1 MKKDYSAPEIVFDS
15 FALNENIASV
25 NSNCDRNLTNQ
36 YSGSCGLIF
45 GGRTLFTISATGCIF
60 KVQDGSP
67 VANGMCYHIPT
78 GGNKL
83 FNS

>member
-1 MKKDYSAPEIVFDS
+1 MKKEYSAPEIIFDS

-25 NSNCDRNLTNQ
+25 NSNCDRNITSA
-36 YSGSCGLIF
+36 YSGYCGLNF
-45 GGRTLFTISATGCIF
+45 GGIVLFTITAAGCKF

-67 VANGMCYHIPT
+67 AANAMCYHIPT

>member
-1 MKKDYSAPEIVFDS
+1 MKKEYSAPEIIFDS

-25 NSNCDRNLTNQ
+25 NSNCDRNITSA
-36 YSGSCGLIF
+36 YSGYCGLNF
-45 GGRTLFTISATGCIF
+45 GGRMLFTISAAGCKY
-60 KVQDGSP
+60 KVQDG
-67 VANGMCYHIPT
+67 AYGMCYHIPT